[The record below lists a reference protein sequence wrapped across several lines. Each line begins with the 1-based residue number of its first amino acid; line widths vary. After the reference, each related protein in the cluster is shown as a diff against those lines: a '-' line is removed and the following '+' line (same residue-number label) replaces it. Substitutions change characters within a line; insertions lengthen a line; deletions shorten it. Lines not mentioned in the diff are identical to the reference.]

1 MKNETSITKSFS
13 SVDEQYTMTQCSNG
27 YILEINGRDKK
38 DDYLNIKHLVLK
50 HEELVDV
57 LIEVDQAIRQQ
68 RLSDWNKSTAYN
80 MKIRLANCD
89 FSWHSN
95 DSFLCG

>member
-1 MKNETSITKSFS
+1 MKNETSITKGFTSI
-13 SVDEQYTMTQCSNG
+13 DENYSITQCSNG

-38 DDYLNIKHLVLK
+38 DDYLNSKHLVMK

-68 RLSDWNKSTAYN
+68 RLVS
-80 MKIRLANCD
+80 
-89 FSWHSN
+89 
-95 DSFLCG
+95 

>member
-1 MKNETSITKSFS
+1 MLHFVFELNHLSGCLVWPDRLSL
-13 SVDEQYTMTQCSNG
+13 CSND

-57 LIEVDQAIRQQ
+57 LIKIGQAIRNQ
-68 RLSDWNKSTAYN
+68 RLT
-80 MKIRLANCD
+80 
-89 FSWHSN
+89 
-95 DSFLCG
+95 G

>member
-1 MKNETSITKSFS
+1 MGGLPLTSI
-13 SVDEQYTMTQCSNG
+13 DENYSITLCSND

-57 LIEVDQAIRQQ
+57 LIKIGQAIRNQ
-68 RLSDWNKSTAYN
+68 RLT
-80 MKIRLANCD
+80 
-89 FSWHSN
+89 
-95 DSFLCG
+95 G

>member
-1 MKNETSITKSFS
+1 MKNENCITKSFAS
-13 SVDEQYTMTQCSNG
+13 IDEQYTITQCSNG

-57 LIEVDQAIRQQ
+57 LIEIDQAIRRQ
-68 RLSDWNKSTAYN
+68 RLAV
-80 MKIRLANCD
+80 
-89 FSWHSN
+89 
-95 DSFLCG
+95 

>member
-1 MKNETSITKSFS
+1 MKNETSMTNGFATI
-13 SVDEQYTMTQCSNG
+13 DEQYTITQCSNG

-57 LIEVDQAIRQQ
+57 LIEIDQAIRQQ
-68 RLSDWNKSTAYN
+68 RLT
-80 MKIRLANCD
+80 
-89 FSWHSN
+89 
-95 DSFLCG
+95 G

>member
-1 MKNETSITKSFS
+1 LQASESI
-13 SVDEQYTMTQCSNG
+13 TQCSNG
-27 YILEINGRDKK
+27 YILEINGRSKK

-68 RLSDWNKSTAYN
+68 RYLSDCIGA
-80 MKIRLANCD
+80 RFA
-89 FSWHSN
+89 
-95 DSFLCG
+95 GPQ

>member
-13 SVDEQYTMTQCSNG
+13 SIDEQYTITQCSNG

-57 LIEVDQAIRQQ
+57 LIEVDQAIRDQ
-68 RLSDWNKSTAYN
+68 RSAV
-80 MKIRLANCD
+80 
-89 FSWHSN
+89 
-95 DSFLCG
+95 

>member
-1 MKNETSITKSFS
+1 MYKLLLLLASESI
-13 SVDEQYTMTQCSNG
+13 TQCSNG
-27 YILEINGRDKK
+27 YILDINCQDKN

-68 RLSDWNKSTAYN
+68 RLSV
-80 MKIRLANCD
+80 
-89 FSWHSN
+89 
-95 DSFLCG
+95 

>member
-1 MKNETSITKSFS
+1 MKNENCITKSFS
-13 SVDEQYTMTQCSNG
+13 SVDENYSIIQCSNG

-57 LIEVDQAIRQQ
+57 LIEVDQAIRNQ
-68 RLSDWNKSTAYN
+68 RLT
-80 MKIRLANCD
+80 
-89 FSWHSN
+89 
-95 DSFLCG
+95 G